1 MDFTWFNHRAVVAS
15 MDAPFCHKHRH
26 FTSTVVLV
34 VVVVVVVVVDEDVV
48 DDDAAAGGGGDH
60 DHDLI
65 TICGFEVSSCIRMDL
80 DRMFLIV
87 DLCSL

>member
-1 MDFTWFNHRAVVAS
+1 

-34 VVVVVVVVVDEDVV
+34 VVVVVAVDDVV
-48 DDDAAAGGGGDH
+48 DDAAAGGGGDH

-65 TICGFEVSSCIRMDL
+65 TICGFEVSSCIRMDF

>member
-1 MDFTWFNHRAVVAS
+1 

-34 VVVVVVVVVDEDVV
+34 VVVVVVAVDDDDV
-48 DDDAAAGGGGDH
+48 DDDAAGGGDH

-65 TICGFEVSSCIRMDL
+65 TICGFEVSSCIRMDF